1 MDPNNHM
8 VLYQKG
14 GDIHS
19 GGFKVESPILSG
31 GSPLMKS
38 AHQRGG
44 SYGGSG
50 AIESPFAVP
59 IGLLFKQTTASEKS
73 NETYENV
80 KVIGNDIYDKLLEL
94 MQVGTKSKSHTKR
107 HRVHLPKKT
116 TRRAKSKQ

>member
-19 GGFKVESPILSG
+19 GGFKVESPIMTG
-31 GSPLMKS
+31 GSSLMKS
-38 AHQRGG
+38 THQRGG
-44 SYGGSG
+44 SGS
-50 AIESPFAVP
+50 IESPFAIP
-59 IGLLFKQTTASEKS
+59 IGLLFKPSTTTTTEKS

-94 MQVGTKSKSHTKR
+94 MQVGTKSKSRTKR
-107 HRVHLPKKT
+107 HRNHVPAKT

>member
-19 GGFKVESPILSG
+19 GGFKVESPILSTV
-31 GSPLMKS
+31 SPLMKS
-38 AHQRGG
+38 SHQRGG
-44 SYGGSG
+44 SGT
-50 AIESPFAVP
+50 IESPFAVP
-59 IGLLFKQTTASEKS
+59 IGLLFKQTAASEKP
-73 NETYENV
+73 NEIYENV

-107 HRVHLPKKT
+107 HRNHLPTKT